1 MDTILNLN
9 TNIQIS
15 LDNLIHLAK
24 QLPKSERIK
33 LATILVEEE
42 DFISKDE
49 LLLKIKEGLEDVK
62 LHKEG
67 KIKLRTLDDFL
78 ADV

>member
-1 MDTILNLN
+1 METTLNFN
-9 TNIQIS
+9 TSIQLTVS
-15 LDNLIHLAK
+15 QLVDLAK
-24 QLPKSERIK
+24 QLPKKERVQ
-33 LATILVEEE
+33 LASILIEED
-42 DFISKDE
+42 DFISKEE
-49 LLLKIKEGLEDVK
+49 LILKIKEGLEDVK